1 MGPPDLLPIRTKVFC
16 GFLSPLVFR
25 VTMVFNENISV
36 TETVTLTNVLYVP
49 HRSAA
54 VYYLETEP
62 VCEA

>member
-36 TETVTLTNVLYVP
+36 TETLTLTVCAEQVRRVL
-49 HRSAA
+49 SGN
-54 VYYLETEP
+54 TEP
-62 VCEA
+62 VCET